1 MCLVNDNETF
11 SANKHFLTLH
21 VGVEAKMGINIH
33 GGEVLYTEGV
43 LRVTEGA
50 GVDLLCYGYE
60 GYPAPQFVWLAPVR
74 TNLSATL
81 QIYEVGEHKCLDAT
95 INNN

>member
-81 QIYEVGEHKCLDAT
+81 QIYEVGTDKCLDAT
-95 INNN
+95 I